1 LQELLGCRDDGFQR
15 VQQVVDAGHSVLPNT
30 SSAGKDTV
38 NAELQQLRQTWDAIV
53 AQMTSAKTAL
63 EASVSQWQLYDN
75 TVEELTNWLSQTE
88 AAVKAEADLESTLP
102 EKRAQLERMKVGLS

>member
-1 LQELLGCRDDGFQR
+1 
-15 VQQVVDAGHSVLPNT
+15 
-30 SSAGKDTV
+30 
-38 NAELQQLRQTWDAIV
+38 
-53 AQMTSAKTAL
+53 MTSAKTAL

-102 EKRAQLERMKVGLS
+102 EKRAQLERMKVGLP